1 MKKKRVLLIGFV
13 LGLSMLIV
21 ACAPAMMQA
30 NEAPAME
37 PAWDVYEEAM
47 MEEPLM
53 AEAERGVDAGS
64 GELAKAVERMVIYNA
79 DLQIAVQDPESAMQA
94 VIQMAEDAGGFVVYS
109 NVQQTQTAS
118 GRLPHANLTV
128 RVPADQLD
136 SIMSAIKDL
145 TPNRREDVLSENVSG
160 QDVTAEFTDLASR
173 LRNLEAAEDALVALM
188 EEAQDP
194 QDVLDVFGELT
205 YYRGEIEVVK
215 GRMQY
220 LEESVALSAISV
232 EIVAKESIQPIEI
245 AGWEPRGTIRRAIE
259 ALIEA
264 AQFLADAT
272 IWFGIF
278 CLPFLIPLGL
288 GIYFLV
294 RLIRKRKAKKKA
306 KEPEV
311 IEHSDPDIKP

>member
-64 GELAKAVERMVIYNA
+64 GELAKA
-79 DLQIAVQDPESAMQA
+79 
-94 VIQMAEDAGGFVVYS
+94 DAGGFVVYS

-245 AGWEPRGTIRRAIE
+245 AGWEPRGTVRRAIE
-259 ALIEA
+259 ALIET
-264 AQFLADAT
+264 AQILADAT

-294 RLIRKRKAKKKA
+294 RLIRKRKAKNKA
-306 KEPEV
+306 KKTEV
-311 IEHSDPDIKP
+311 IEQSDSDNKP